1 MKVKLERLQERLRQ
15 RDFKLKTLLE
25 ITKAI
30 NDNLSTEELLRGY
43 RDIVEKELVI
53 GRLALFIKSDED
65 WDCAVVYGVDKT
77 FSPKEIVNKL
87 IVLKDVKTI
96 QTDSEEQFKGFGLII
111 PVFHNEKPLAYVLI
125 GDIDDDELMMSPI
138 IKHMRYIQTLTN
150 IICVA
155 IENKE
160 LFEKS
165 LEQERYKTELHLAA
179 EMQALMVGSG
189 RRDYPSTE
197 VATYYKPHH
206 QVGGDFCDFIQL
218 SDSESFFCVADVSG
232 KGISAAFL
240 MANIQAHLRAL
251 LQYTNWTLESLATEL
266 NKKVVETVNGERF
279 VTLFMAYFHRPSR
292 TLHYLNAGH
301 NPPVVLSNG
310 KIHHLESGTV
320 GIGMLKE
327 LPFINKS
334 EMIIAKG
341 AMIVCYTD
349 GVVEIENELED
360 EFGYERLGALMKEKE
375 KDLNHVDD
383 LITHIIT
390 SLDSHRGSNPYFD
403 DTALLCC
410 RFK

>member
-1 MKVKLERLQERLRQ
+1 MKVKRLQERLKQ

-30 NDNLSTEELLRGY
+30 NDNLSTKELLQAY
-43 RDIVEKELVI
+43 RDIVANELLI
-53 GRLALFIKSDED
+53 GRLALFIKQSDQ
-65 WDCAVVYGVDKT
+65 WNCAVFYGVDKS
-77 FSPKEIVNKL
+77 FSAPEIIAKFQ
-87 IVLKDVKTI
+87 IIKDIKTI
-96 QTDSEEQFKGFGLII
+96 QSDDEEHFKGFGLII
-111 PVFHNEKPLAYVLI
+111 PVFHNEQPLAYVLI
-125 GDIDDDELMMSPI
+125 GDIDDDEIKMSPI

-160 LFEKS
+160 LIQKS
-165 LEQERYKTELHLAA
+165 LEQERYKTELKLAA

-189 RRDYPSTE
+189 RKNFPSTE

-206 QVGGDFCDFIQL
+206 QVGGDFCDFIELNSQ
-218 SDSESFFCVADVSG
+218 ESFFCVADVSG

-279 VTLFMAYFHRPSR
+279 VTMFMAYFHRPSR

-301 NPPVVLSNG
+301 NPPVLLTNG
-310 KIHHLESGTV
+310 KIHHLESGSV
-320 GIGMLKE
+320 GIGMLEE

-334 EMIIAKG
+334 EIKLGID

-349 GVVEIENELED
+349 GVVEIEDEKED
-360 EFGYERLGALMKEKE
+360 EFGYERIGMIMKENQHKL
-375 KDLNHVDD
+375 KHVDD
-383 LITHIIT
+383 LISYIIS
-390 SLDSHRGSNPYFD
+390 SLDAHRGKNPYFD

>member
-1 MKVKLERLQERLRQ
+1 MKVERLQQRLKQ

-30 NDNLSTEELLRGY
+30 NDNRSTEDLLLTY
-43 RDIVEKELVI
+43 RDIVEKELLI
-53 GRLALFIKSDED
+53 GRLALFIKNNDT
-65 WDCAVVYGVDKT
+65 WNCAVHYGEDRG
-77 FSPKEIVNKL
+77 FSESEIIEHL
-87 IVLKDVKTI
+87 HDFKDTKTI
-96 QTDSEEQFKGFGLII
+96 ETSTDKHFKGFGLII
-111 PVFHNEKPLAYVLI
+111 PVFHDEQAIAYVLI
-125 GDIDDDELMMSPI
+125 GDIDDDEIKMSPI
-138 IKHMRYIQTLTN
+138 IKHMRFIQTLTN

-160 LFEKS
+160 LVVKS
-165 LEQERYKTELHLAA
+165 LEQERYKTELKLAA

-189 RRDYPSTE
+189 RKDYLLTE

-206 QVGGDFCDFIQL
+206 QVGGDFCDFIKL
-218 SDSESFFCVADVSG
+218 SDNESFFCVADVSG

-251 LQYTNWTLESLATEL
+251 LQYTTWTLESLAIEL

-279 VTLFMAYFHRPSR
+279 VTLFMAYFHLPSR

-301 NPPVVLSNG
+301 NPPVLLSNG

-334 EMIIAKG
+334 EIKIAKN

-349 GVVEIENELED
+349 GVVEIENECEE
-360 EFGYERLGALMKEKE
+360 EFGYERLGQLMIAKEKG
-375 KDLNHVDD
+375 LNHVED
-383 LITHIIT
+383 LIFHIIA
-390 SLDSHRGSNPYFD
+390 SLDNHRGANPYFD

>member
-1 MKVKLERLQERLRQ
+1 MKVKRLQERLKQ

-30 NDNLSTEELLRGY
+30 NNNLSTKELLWAY
-43 RDIVEKELVI
+43 KEIVEKELLI
-53 GRLALFIKSDED
+53 GRLALFIKQNDK
-65 WDCAVVYGVDKT
+65 WNCAVFYGVDRG
-77 FSPKEIVNKL
+77 FSEQEIIAKFQ
-87 IVLKDVKTI
+87 IFKDIKTI
-96 QTDSEEQFKGFGLII
+96 QSDDEEHFKGFGLII
-111 PVFHNEKPLAYVLI
+111 PVFHNEQPLAYVLI
-125 GDIDDDELMMSPI
+125 GDIDDDEIKMSPI

-160 LFEKS
+160 LIEKS
-165 LEQERYKTELHLAA
+165 LEQERYKTELKLAA

-189 RRDYPSTE
+189 RKDFPSTE

-206 QVGGDFCDFIQL
+206 QVGGDFCDFIELNSQ
-218 SDSESFFCVADVSG
+218 ESFFCVADVSG

-251 LQYTNWTLESLATEL
+251 LQYTNWTLESLAIEL

-279 VTLFMAYFHRPSR
+279 VTMFMAYFHRPSR

-301 NPPVVLSNG
+301 NPPVLLTNG
-310 KIHHLESGTV
+310 KIHHLESGSV

-334 EMIIAKG
+334 EIKLGMD

-349 GVVEIENELED
+349 GVVEIENDKED
-360 EFGYERLGALMKEKE
+360 EFGYERIGKIMKDNQHKL
-375 KDLNHVDD
+375 KHVDD
-383 LITHIIT
+383 IISHIIS
-390 SLDSHRGSNPYFD
+390 SLDAHRGKNPYFD

>member
-1 MKVKLERLQERLRQ
+1 MKVKRLQERLKQ

-30 NDNLSTEELLRGY
+30 NNNLSTQELLHAY
-43 RDIVEKELVI
+43 KEIVEKELLI
-53 GRLALFIKSDED
+53 GRLALFIKQDD
-65 WDCAVVYGVDKT
+65 NWNCAVFYGVDRG
-77 FSPKEIVNKL
+77 FSGQEIIDKFDMFPE
-87 IVLKDVKTI
+87 IKTI
-96 QTDSEEQFKGFGLII
+96 QSDDDEHFKGFGLII
-111 PVFHNEKPLAYVLI
+111 PVFHNEEPLAYVLI
-125 GDIDDDELMMSPI
+125 GDIDDDEIKMSPI

-155 IENKE
+155 IENKQ
-160 LFEKS
+160 LIEKS
-165 LEQERYKTELHLAA
+165 LEQERYKTELKLAA

-189 RRDYPSTE
+189 RRDYPCTE

-206 QVGGDFCDFIQL
+206 QVGGDFCDFIELNNQ
-218 SDSESFFCVADVSG
+218 ESFFCVADVSG

-240 MANIQAHLRAL
+240 MATIQAHLRAL
-251 LQYTNWTLESLATEL
+251 LEYTNWTLESLAVEL
-266 NKKVVETVNGERF
+266 NKKVVETVNGDRF
-279 VTLFMAYFHRPSR
+279 VTMFLAYFHRPSR

-301 NPPVVLSNG
+301 NPPVLLTNG
-310 KIHHLESGTV
+310 KIHHLESGSV
-320 GIGMLKE
+320 GIGMLDE

-334 EMIIAKG
+334 EIKIGMD

-349 GVVEIENELED
+349 GVVEIEDERED
-360 EFGYERLGALMKEKE
+360 EFGYERIGKIMIDNQQNLK
-375 KDLNHVDD
+375 HVDD
-383 LITHIIT
+383 LISHIIS

>member
-1 MKVKLERLQERLRQ
+1 MKVKRLQERLKQ
-15 RDFKLKTLLE
+15 RDFKLKALLE

-30 NDNLSTEELLRGY
+30 NNNLSTEELLRAF
-43 RDIVEKELVI
+43 REIVEKDLLI
-53 GRLALFIKSDED
+53 GRLALFIKQNDE
-65 WDCAVVYGVDKT
+65 WNCALFFGVDRG
-77 FSPKEIVNKL
+77 FSEQEIIEKFEMF
-87 IVLKDVKTI
+87 KDIKTI
-96 QTDSEEQFKGFGLII
+96 QSDSEEHFKGFGLII
-111 PVFHNEKPLAYVLI
+111 PVFHNDHPLAYVLI
-125 GDIDDDELMMSPI
+125 GDIDDDEIKMSPI

-160 LFEKS
+160 LIEKS
-165 LEQERYKTELHLAA
+165 LEQERDKTELKLAA

-206 QVGGDFCDFIQL
+206 QVGGDFCDFIELNSQ
-218 SDSESFFCVADVSG
+218 ESFFCVADVSG

-251 LQYTNWTLESLATEL
+251 LQYTNWTLESLAIEL

-301 NPPVVLSNG
+301 NPPVLLSNG
-310 KIHHLESGTV
+310 KIYHLESGSV

-334 EMIIAKG
+334 EIKIGKD

-360 EFGYERLGALMKEKE
+360 EFGYDRIGKLMKENQYN
-375 KDLNHVDD
+375 LSHIDD
-383 LITHIIT
+383 LITHIIS
-390 SLDSHRGSNPYFD
+390 SLDSHRGKNPYFD

>member
-1 MKVKLERLQERLRQ
+1 MKVKRLQERLKQ

-30 NDNLSTEELLRGY
+30 NNNLSTKELLWAY
-43 RDIVEKELVI
+43 KEIVEKELLI
-53 GRLALFIKSDED
+53 GRLALFIKQNDK
-65 WDCAVVYGVDKT
+65 WNCAVFYGVDRG
-77 FSPKEIVNKL
+77 FSEQEIIAKFQ
-87 IVLKDVKTI
+87 IFKDIKTI
-96 QTDSEEQFKGFGLII
+96 QSDDEEHFKGFGLII
-111 PVFHNEKPLAYVLI
+111 PVLHNEQPLAYVLI
-125 GDIDDDELMMSPI
+125 GDIDDDEIKMSPI

-160 LFEKS
+160 LIEKS
-165 LEQERYKTELHLAA
+165 LEQERYKTELKLAA

-189 RRDYPSTE
+189 RKDFPSTE

-206 QVGGDFCDFIQL
+206 QVGGDFCDFIELNSQ
-218 SDSESFFCVADVSG
+218 ESFFCVADVSG

-251 LQYTNWTLESLATEL
+251 LQYTNWTLESLAIEL

-279 VTLFMAYFHRPSR
+279 VTMFMAYFHRPSR

-301 NPPVVLSNG
+301 NPPVLLTNG
-310 KIHHLESGTV
+310 KIHHLESGSV

-334 EMIIAKG
+334 EIKLGMD

-349 GVVEIENELED
+349 GVVEIENDKED
-360 EFGYERLGALMKEKE
+360 EFGYERIGKIMKDNQHKL
-375 KDLNHVDD
+375 KHVDD
-383 LITHIIT
+383 IISHIIS
-390 SLDSHRGSNPYFD
+390 SLDAHRGKNPYFD

>member
-1 MKVKLERLQERLRQ
+1 MKVKRLQERLKQ

-30 NDNLSTEELLRGY
+30 NDNLSTEGLLKAY
-43 RDIVEKELVI
+43 REIVEKELLI
-53 GRLALFIKSDED
+53 GRLALFIKQNDD
-65 WDCAVVYGVDKT
+65 WNCAVFYGVDKG
-77 FSPKEIVNKL
+77 FSESDIIEKFQVF
-87 IVLKDVKTI
+87 KDIKTI
-96 QTDSEEQFKGFGLII
+96 QSDNEEHFKGFGLII
-111 PVFHNEKPLAYVLI
+111 PVFHNDKPLAYVLI
-125 GDIDDDELMMSPI
+125 GDINDDELKMSPI

-155 IENKE
+155 IENKQ
-160 LFEKS
+160 LIEKS
-165 LEQERYKTELHLAA
+165 LEQERYKTELKLAA

-206 QVGGDFCDFIQL
+206 QVGGDFCDFIELNSQ
-218 SDSESFFCVADVSG
+218 ESFFCVADVSG

-251 LQYTNWTLESLATEL
+251 LQYTNWTLESLAIEL

-301 NPPVVLSNG
+301 NPPVLLSNN
-310 KIHHLESGTV
+310 KIHHLESGSV
-320 GIGMLKE
+320 GIGMLEE

-334 EMIIAKG
+334 EIKIGKD

-349 GVVEIENELED
+349 GVVEIEDAHEE
-360 EFGYERLGALMKEKE
+360 EFGYERIGQLMK
-375 KDLNHVDD
+375 DNQHNLNHIDD
-383 LITHIIT
+383 LITHIIS
-390 SLDSHRGSNPYFD
+390 SLDSHRGNNPYFD